1 MRALVVDNEKHAR
14 EEVAFL
20 LGRLPGVEVLG
31 TCGNALEA
39 LQAVRARRPD
49 VLFLDIQMP
58 QVNGFQLLGMLDE
71 ELTPS
76 VVFVTAYDEFAL
88 KAFEENAL
96 DYLLKPVQ
104 PERLERAVEKVRRFM
119 GTGRRPSYDLATLER
134 IPCDGP
140 QRTRLV
146 EVAEIEFV
154 RSSAAGV
161 YVVTPHGEFFTEL
174 TLRVLE
180 ARTGVLTRCHKQCLV
195 NLAHVVEIV
204 REEEGGA
211 TLRTRSGREVPVS
224 RRLLLRLK
232 DLLGIRHRQ
241 ARA

>member
-1 MRALVVDNEKHAR
+1 
-14 EEVAFL
+14 
-20 LGRLPGVEVLG
+20 VEVVG
-31 TCGNALEA
+31 TCANAVEA
-39 LQAVRARRPD
+39 LQAVRAHRPD

-104 PERLERAVEKVRRFM
+104 PERLERAVEKVRRFL
-119 GTGRRPSYDLATLER
+119 GSGARPRYDLASLDR

-146 EVAEIEFV
+146 DVAEIEFV

-161 YVVTPHGEFFTEL
+161 YVVTARGELFTEL

-180 ARTGVLTRCHKQCLV
+180 TRTAALTRCHKQCLV
-195 NLAHVVEIV
+195 NLAHVDEIV
-204 REEEGGA
+204 REEDGGA
-211 TLRTRSGREVPVS
+211 TLRTRSGHEVPVS
-224 RRLLLRLK
+224 RRLVPALREA
-232 DLLGIRHRQ
+232 LGIRPRPP
-241 ARA
+241 RA

>member
-1 MRALVVDNEKHAR
+1 
-14 EEVAFL
+14 
-20 LGRLPGVEVLG
+20 VEVVG
-31 TCGNALEA
+31 TCANAVEA
-39 LQAVRARRPD
+39 LQAVRAHRPD

-71 ELTPS
+71 ALTPS

-119 GTGRRPSYDLATLER
+119 GSGRHPRYDLATLDR

-146 EVAEIEFV
+146 DVAEIEFV

-161 YVVTPHGEFFTEL
+161 YVTTASGELFTEL

-180 ARTGVLTRCHKQCLV
+180 TRTAALRRCHKQCLV
-195 NLAHVVEIV
+195 NLAHVDEII
-204 REEEGGA
+204 RQEDGGA

-224 RRLLLRLK
+224 RRLVPALR
-232 DLLGIRHRQ
+232 DALGIRHRP
-241 ARA
+241 ART

>member
-20 LGRLPGVEVLG
+20 LGAVPGVEVVG
-31 TCGNALEA
+31 TCANAVEA
-39 LQAVRARRPD
+39 LQAVRAHRPD

-119 GTGRRPSYDLATLER
+119 GSGRRPSYDLATLDR

-146 EVAEIEFV
+146 DVAEIEFV

-161 YVVTPHGEFFTEL
+161 YVITAKGELFTEL

-180 ARTGVLTRCHKQCLV
+180 TRTAALTRCHKQCLV
-195 NLAHVVEIV
+195 NLAHV
-204 REEEGGA
+204 EEVIRQEDGGA

-224 RRLLLRLK
+224 RRLVPALK
-232 DLLGIRHRQ
+232 EALGIRHRP
-241 ARA
+241 ART

>member
-20 LGRLPGVEVLG
+20 LGRLPEVEVVG
-31 TCGNALEA
+31 TCANALEA
-39 LQAVRARRPD
+39 LQAVRAQRPD

-71 ELTPS
+71 EVTPS

-104 PERLERAVEKVRRFM
+104 PERLQRAVEKVRRFV
-119 GTGRRPSYDLATLER
+119 GEGRRPSYDLATLER
-134 IPCDGP
+134 IPCEGA
-140 QRTRLV
+140 QRTVLV
-146 EVAEIEFV
+146 DLADVEFV

-161 YVVTPHGEFFTEL
+161 YVVTAKGELFTEL
-174 TLRVLE
+174 TLRTLE
-180 ARTGVLTRCHKQCLV
+180 TRAGTLVRCHKQCLV
-195 NLAHVVEIV
+195 NPAQVAEVLRGDDA
-204 REEEGGA
+204 GA

-224 RRLLLRLK
+224 RRLLPALKEALGLR
-232 DLLGIRHRQ
+232 G
-241 ARA
+241 RAGKA